1 MNNKT
6 KIDDY
11 FNNGMFEAVRF
22 GNVTRLTNIMSK
34 AQTDQMLKDI
44 ASKYDEIK
52 NNIDFQIESLRKE
65 VSECNPVSLLLFAS
79 DIFRISLMGTY
90 SEIQIDQDRMVSG
103 RFCEYIQ
110 SIIVST
116 PDSGIR
122 TTEDQSSLFFKILSM
137 FEDLYEDVHL
147 FCYSWAA
154 KMHIEN
160 NMDGTKEDGEI
171 FEELLLYFVRGNRY
185 PVFQFD
191 YHKNLLTIHNDEF
204 VKQFGIT
211 ADEVVEGFSKLEHT
225 IVHGKIKSLNKWLT
239 TIDDSKDIALSDEE
253 LFANNRNEFNDLF
266 ESIFSV
272 KNNDVRMITGWP
284 ESFVRGLAYQIG
296 EASDFFDFASGYAG
310 WPILELPIQRRPFVT
325 IDDKTYC
332 FDYYSF
338 TDNFYRAVQRL
349 LCSNNPA
356 YADMWNDYQA
366 SASEEFVATIFS
378 SLLPGCKVHKN
389 NYYPRGNSTK
399 QMNENDLLIEYEDAL
414 LILEIK
420 AGAFSYTS
428 PLYDYES
435 HVRSY
440 QNIIER
446 ADHQCNRT
454 YEYILSH
461 DDAVFYTQD
470 KRTNFFV
477 NKKNY
482 NFIYQLSVSLDNIN
496 GVAARA
502 EKMSFLKLKSN
513 AISISIDDLMTYK
526 EYFDSQWTFMHY
538 LKQRK
543 EATSIKTLSL
553 YDELDHLGLY
563 ISNNCYTFGM
573 EELSANNKYNYFGY
587 REELDRYFGLLYH
600 NRTDNIKPEQDI
612 PDGFLNIVNA
622 LGKSGSQ
629 NKIWLTSYMLDFS
642 EELKENFLEIIDS
655 IYKRQEKEGKTLPL
669 LYSGDQ
675 RSIHLTAF
683 LKQHAVTPMKE
694 KEIDDYIYATMIW
707 NQEKLRVR
715 LDIIYDQNGMVTDVY
730 GRKYLIDEVNEDE
743 YDRLMHKGKENA
755 EVRIERYKKKTG
767 KNKIG
772 RNERCPCGSGKKY
785 KHCCGKN

>member
-1 MNNKT
+1 MNNKVT
-6 KIDDY
+6 IDDY
-11 FNNGMFEAVRF
+11 FNNGMIEAVRF
-22 GNVTRLTNIMSK
+22 GNVTRFTNVMSK
-34 AQTDQMLKDI
+34 AQADKILRDI
-44 ASKYDEIK
+44 ASRYDEIK
-52 NNIDFQIESLRKE
+52 NNIDSKIETLRKE
-65 VSECNPVSLLLFAS
+65 VSECNPILLLHFAS
-79 DIFRISLMGTY
+79 DVFRTSIMGTY
-90 SEIQIDQDRMVSG
+90 SEIQIDQDRMASG
-103 RFCEYIQ
+103 RFCEYMQ

-122 TTEDQSSLFFKILSM
+122 TTEDQSSLFFKILSL
-137 FEDLYEDVHL
+137 FEDLYEDVQL

-154 KMHIEN
+154 KAHIEN
-160 NMDGTKEDGEI
+160 NMKGTEEDGEI
-171 FEELLLYFVRGNRY
+171 LEELLLYFVRGNRY

-204 VKQFGIT
+204 VRQFGMT

-225 IVHGKIKSLNKWLT
+225 IVHGKIESLNKWLT
-239 TIDDSKDIALSDEE
+239 TIDDRKDIILSDEE
-253 LFANNRNEFNDLF
+253 LFAQYEDEFKNLI
-266 ESIFSV
+266 ESFFTV
-272 KNNDVRMITGWP
+272 KNNDVKMITGWP
-284 ESFVRGLAYQIG
+284 ESFARGLSYQVG
-296 EASDFFDFASGYAG
+296 EASDFFNAASGFAG
-310 WPILELPIQRRPFVT
+310 WPILELPVQRRPFVT

-356 YADMWNDYQA
+356 YANRWKDFQA
-366 SASEEFVATIFS
+366 SASEEFVATILS

-389 NYYPRGNSTK
+389 NYYPREKSTK

-420 AGAFSYTS
+420 AGSFSYTS

-435 HVRSY
+435 HVRAY
-440 QNIIER
+440 QNLIER

-454 YEYILSH
+454 YEYILTH
-461 DDAVFYTQD
+461 DNAVFYTQD
-470 KRTNFFV
+470 RKCSFFI

-513 AISISIDDLMTYK
+513 AISISIDDLMAYK
-526 EYFDSQWTFMHY
+526 EYFDSQWDFMHY

-543 EATSIKTLSL
+543 EATSVKVLSL

-563 ISNNCYTFGM
+563 ICNNCYTFGM
-573 EELSANNKYNYFGY
+573 EQLSTNNKYSYVGY

-600 NRTDNIKPEQDI
+600 DRAGNKKPKQDI
-612 PDGFLNIVNA
+612 PERFLNIVNA
-622 LGKSGSQ
+622 IGKSGSQ
-629 NKIWLTSYMLDFS
+629 DKIWLTSYMLDFS
-642 EELKENFLEIIDS
+642 EELKKGFLETIDS
-655 IYKRQEKEGKTLPL
+655 IYKRQAEEGKTLPL

-683 LKQHAVTPMKE
+683 LKQHAVAPMKE

-707 NQEKLRVR
+707 NQEELRVR
-715 LDIIYDQNGMVTDVY
+715 LDITYDQNGTVTDVY
-730 GRKYLIDEVNEDE
+730 GKKYLIDEVKEDE
-743 YDRLMHKGKENA
+743 YNRLMHIGKENA
-755 EVRIERYKKKTG
+755 EARIERYKKRTG